1 MKLHFCIF
9 ALLFWSVERSPY
21 QLDIWAFPLSLVD
34 CLDRIRT
41 PSLIVE
47 RRLEEWKGKFLSRR
61 QNYPPDC
68 SSFSISALSYVILSI
83 GMLGKSENQ
92 SDPQQTSL
100 RGNINN
106 HFYYHLVSW
115 VQCVDQ
121 NGKINR
127 EFCTSIFD
135 LALMDKC
142 WQHTLSKP
150 YDTLQELLTYK
161 YGPKRGSWRSR
172 PRNTT
177 QTSVLCERS
186 AHHCKHIL
194 VYSFFTQ
201 EGEGVSP
208 SDIIG
213 NSWQC
218 SVSWKFLGVQHLR

>member
-92 SDPQQTSL
+92 SDP
-100 RGNINN
+100 
-106 HFYYHLVSW
+106 
-115 VQCVDQ
+115 
-121 NGKINR
+121 
-127 EFCTSIFD
+127 
-135 LALMDKC
+135 
-142 WQHTLSKP
+142 
-150 YDTLQELLTYK
+150 
-161 YGPKRGSWRSR
+161 
-172 PRNTT
+172 
-177 QTSVLCERS
+177 
-186 AHHCKHIL
+186 
-194 VYSFFTQ
+194 
-201 EGEGVSP
+201 
-208 SDIIG
+208 
-213 NSWQC
+213 
-218 SVSWKFLGVQHLR
+218 